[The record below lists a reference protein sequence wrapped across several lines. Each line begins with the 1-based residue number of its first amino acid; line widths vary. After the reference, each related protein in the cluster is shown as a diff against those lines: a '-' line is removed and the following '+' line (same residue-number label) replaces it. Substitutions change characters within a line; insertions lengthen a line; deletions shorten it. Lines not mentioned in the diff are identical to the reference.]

1 MNTVTS
7 IPITG
12 TAVQIADG
20 RARRALR
27 IQEIDQVLLLAD
39 ALVPGYSTPTEVK
52 AKLGV

>member
-20 RARRALR
+20 RARRRFAFKR
-27 IQEIDQVLLLAD
+27 SIKYFSWQM
-39 ALVPGYSTPTEVK
+39 PWFRGSTPTEVK